1 MRDKKNQKN
10 KVYNISDVDKLNLAV
25 FILKKEL
32 EKGVSIKIN
41 ELGGRVCSS
50 MRAQGGFSV
59 SRLFEVFS
67 NIKSEYVVTF
77 SLARAEDVAN
87 IIEAVAVE
95 FNLDVEGNGK
105 AFAVDI
111 DGYLGAKGPF
121 LK

>member
-1 MRDKKNQKN
+1 MKENKNRKN
-10 KVYNISDVDKLNLAV
+10 KTYKIDEIDQLNMAV
-25 FILKKEL
+25 FILKQEL
-32 EKGVSIKIN
+32 ESGVASKIN

-50 MRAQGGFSV
+50 VRAQGGFSV

-67 NIKSEYVVTF
+67 NIKSGYVVMF
-77 SLARAEDVAN
+77 ALSRAQDVAN
-87 IIEAVAVE
+87 IIEAISVE

-105 AFAVDI
+105 AFAIGI